1 VRLQPN
7 NVDALAQLGFIVG
20 ERARYEEAELLLRRA
35 IKLGDKHF
43 YAHYD
48 LGRLLVKT
56 GRYAEATPLLE
67 RAGLLK
73 PNNPDVH
80 YQLFLALVRLKRK
93 DDADREMA
101 LFKKLDEQRK
111 LREKAGEREVD
122 EWARP

>member
-1 VRLQPN
+1 
-7 NVDALAQLGFIVG
+7 
-20 ERARYEEAELLLRRA
+20 LLRRA

-56 GRYAEATPLLE
+56 SRYGEAIPLLE
-67 RAGLLK
+67 RARLLK

-80 YQLFLALVRLKRK
+80 YQLFLAFVRLKRK

-111 LREKAGEREVD
+111 LREKAGETEQDDYVLPSLSPEGRKN
-122 EWARP
+122 

>member
-1 VRLQPN
+1 
-7 NVDALAQLGFIVG
+7 
-20 ERARYEEAELLLRRA
+20 
-35 IKLGDKHF
+35 
-43 YAHYD
+43 
-48 LGRLLVKT
+48 VKT